1 MTIRHRNPTP
11 SKNPSDLYGWVKLA
25 QLAIARAEKIKDRRL
40 EGLRASLTNGKVEKT
55 LRQLGIICE
64 ADVEREFPNPT

>member
-1 MTIRHRNPTP
+1 MTIRHKDQQTAKTP
-11 SKNPSDLYGWVKLA
+11 RDLYGWVKLA

-40 EGLRASLTNGKVEKT
+40 EGLRASLTNGKAERT

-64 ADVEREFPNPT
+64 ADVDREFPNPT